1 MAYRIVPKLCRP
13 GDGYSKMKRRNLI
26 DVALGVEPPDLVVR
40 SAMLVNVISRE
51 LHPAD
56 ILVKGSRIA
65 AVLEAGGAYGRDVHV
80 IEAEGRFAAPGF
92 IDPHVHLESS
102 MITVAEYAR
111 AVIPRGTTMVAADP
125 HEIGNVLGLPGMKAL
140 FDEAG
145 TVPLRVRLRVP
156 GRIPAVPAWM
166 ETSNGELSV
175 ADTRAMFEWPEALC
189 LAGDINPN
197 LVLRQDREQLD
208 KFELADELG
217 VTISGQS
224 PGLSGRALSAFVAA
238 GPEDSHV
245 ASSVDEIVENTRVG
259 MRTVLALRP
268 SRRLEAAHMAEL
280 ARRVAEDRLDT
291 RLFQVCTDDIHAHDL
306 LHEGHL
312 DHRLRALIEAGFD
325 PVEVFQF
332 ATFNAAQGL
341 RIDRDYGSLGPGK
354 MADIVLLDDL
364 RAVTVSTTIIAGK
377 IVYAD
382 GEYRGP
388 GQGMSYPDW
397 TKSTIRYAEPL
408 TAADLSLRPPN
419 NTDTATVRCIE
430 APAGRGKKTAKEI
443 ELPVRDGVIV
453 PAPERGI
460 NALAI
465 VERHKASGE
474 IGRGFASSLKLR
486 RGAIACSVNHDA
498 HNVML
503 LGANHSDMAL
513 AGNHLAEI
521 GGGYVL
527 ACDGEIVA
535 ELALPV
541 AGLMS
546 EAGIEEVA
554 SDLRS
559 LEDALNGVLG
569 ADLSDKA
576 LINMNFLS
584 LPNIPDYGFTNKGLV
599 ASDKRMQLVETVIE
613 EGGRVI

>member
-1 MAYRIVPKLCRP
+1 
-13 GDGYSKMKRRNLI
+13 MKRRDLI
-26 DVALGVEPPDLVVR
+26 DVALGADPPDLVVR
-40 SAMLVNVISRE
+40 SATLVNVVSRE

-65 AVLEAGGAYGRDVHV
+65 AVLEPGGAYPPGAQVL
-80 IEAEGRFAAPGF
+80 EADGRFAAPGL

-102 MITVAEYAR
+102 MISVAEYAR

-125 HEIGNVLGLPGMKAL
+125 HEIGNVLGLPGMKTL
-140 FDEAG
+140 FDEAR

-166 ETSNGELSV
+166 ETSNGELG
-175 ADTRAMFEWPEALC
+175 ADETGAMLEWPEAVC

-197 LVLRQDREQLD
+197 LVLRRDREQLD
-208 KFELADELG
+208 KFDMAADSG
-217 VTISGQS
+217 MPISGQS

-259 MRTVLALRP
+259 MRSVLALRP
-268 SRRLEAAHMAEL
+268 ARRLEAGHMAEL
-280 ARRVAEDRLDT
+280 ARRVADERLDT
-291 RLFQVCTDDIHAHDL
+291 RTFQLCTDDIHAYDL
-306 LHEGHL
+306 LFEGHL
-312 DHRLRALIEAGFD
+312 DHRLRVLIEAGFD
-325 PVEVFQF
+325 PVEAFQF
-332 ATFNAAQGL
+332 ATVNVAQSL
-341 RIDRDYGSLGPGK
+341 RIDHDHGSIAPGK
-354 MADIVLLDDL
+354 LADIILLDDL
-364 RAVTVSTTIIAGK
+364 RAVSVATTIIDGR

-388 GQGMSYPDW
+388 RQSIRYPDW
-397 TKSTIRYAEPL
+397 SKSTIRYAKPL
-408 TAADLSLRPPN
+408 TASDLALRSPGN
-419 NTDTATVRCIE
+419 SDTAKVRCI
-430 APAGRGKKTAKEI
+430 APAAAGRGRKTATEV

-453 PAPERGI
+453 PTPERGI
-460 NALAI
+460 SALAM

-474 IGRGFASSLKLR
+474 IGRGFASNLKLR

-503 LGANHSDMAL
+503 LGANHADMAL
-513 AGNHLAEI
+513 AGNRLADI

-535 ELALPV
+535 ELALPI

-546 EAGIEEVA
+546 EASIEEVA
-554 SDLRS
+554 ADLKS
-559 LEDALNGVLG
+559 LEEALSGVLG

-576 LINMNFLS
+576 LINLNFLS

-599 ASDKRMQLVETVIE
+599 ASDQRMQLVESVIQE
-613 EGGRVI
+613 EGRVT

>member
-1 MAYRIVPKLCRP
+1 MDKFGR
-13 GDGYSKMKRRNLI
+13 SEMKRRDLI
-26 DVALGVEPPDLVVR
+26 GVALGVDPPDLVIR
-40 SAMLVNVISRE
+40 SATLVNVISRE

-56 ILVKGSRIA
+56 IVVKGDRIA
-65 AVLEAGGAYGRDVHV
+65 AVLEPGGAYDRSVRV

-92 IDPHVHLESS
+92 IDPHVHIESS

-140 FDEAG
+140 FEEASAA
-145 TVPLRVRLRVP
+145 PLRVGLRVP

-175 ADTRAMFEWPEALC
+175 ADTRAMFDWPEALC

-259 MRTVLALRP
+259 MRSVLALRP
-268 SRRLEAAHMAEL
+268 ARRLDAAHMAEL
-280 ARRVAEDRLDT
+280 ARRVAEERLDT
-291 RLFQVCTDDIHAHDL
+291 RLFQLCTDDIHAHDL

-312 DHRLRALIEAGFD
+312 DHRLRVVIEAGFD
-325 PVEVFQF
+325 PVEAFQF
-332 ATFNAAQGL
+332 ATLNAAQGL
-341 RIDRDYGSLGPGK
+341 RIDRDYGSISPGK
-354 MADIVLLDDL
+354 AADIVLLDDL
-364 RAVTVSTTIIAGK
+364 RAVSVAATIIAGR

-382 GEYRGP
+382 GEYRGA
-388 GQGMSYPDW
+388 GESMRYPDW
-397 TKSTIRYAEPL
+397 TKSTIRYAKPL
-408 TAADLSLRPPN
+408 TAADLSLRPPGN
-419 NTDTATVRCIE
+419 AASATVRCI
-430 APAGRGKKTAKEI
+430 ADPTGMGRKTAREV
-443 ELPVRDGVIV
+443 ELPVEDGIIV
-453 PAPERGI
+453 PAPENGI
-460 NALAI
+460 NALAV

-474 IGRGFASSLKLR
+474 IGRGFATSLKLR

-503 LGANHSDMAL
+503 LGANHRDMAL
-513 AGNHLAEI
+513 AGNRLAEI

-527 ACDGEIVA
+527 ACNGEIVA
-535 ELALPV
+535 ELALPI

-546 EAGIEEVA
+546 EASIEEVA

-559 LEDALNGVLG
+559 LEEALANVLG
-569 ADLSDKA
+569 ADLGDKA

-599 ASDKRMQLVETVIE
+599 ASDQRMQLIETVIE
-613 EGGRVI
+613 EGGTVT